1 MSRSRRQGLGLGV
14 GVAVGVALL
23 LLLARATPPM
33 EILEAR
39 SGDLRARWAADPTQA
54 HPDIL
59 LVAIDEVTLDLLQDE
74 VGRWPWPRDL
84 HGYLTEY
91 LSAAGARLV
100 LFDIGFFDPDLGW
113 PEGDTLFSEAMAH
126 AGNAVLPVVFLER
139 EEEAASR
146 LDALLG
152 REGERALLEGHA
164 LTHPAPLP
172 PEMPDF
178 GAVVTPFPLLG
189 QAAAGMGAINL
200 EPDGVD
206 GVSRRER
213 LIYPH
218 RGRLYPSLA
227 LAGARIL
234 DPERFGGEVTLA
246 SREIR
251 MGDTSLPLDQGGLL
265 LRWRGPYLE
274 EGQHTY
280 PVVPAYQILNSYEQ
294 LVRGAE
300 PDVPLEEFQGK
311 VVLVGLT
318 GLGLFEARTT
328 PVATNDP
335 GLMIHAAALDN
346 LLSGDHLRRPPPM
359 AEAVVMTVIVLL
371 MGAGASWFSL
381 TGGVLLLLVG
391 WLGTVSVSFWAYG
404 AGLATDLAT
413 PLLGLGLAFGGA
425 VTARYVTEGRERRRI
440 RDLFGR
446 YVAPEYVRILEED
459 PDAFR
464 LGGERVPLTL
474 LFSDIRGFTS
484 LSERLP
490 AEEVVEILN
499 RYLDRMAEIVFR
511 HGGTLDKF
519 MGDGLMAFWGA
530 PLPQPDHAR
539 KAVEAGLEMLEAVET
554 LNEEMEIPLGGLR
567 LDIGVG
573 VNTGEAVVGNMGSL
587 TRKLDYTAVGDHVN
601 LASRLEGLNK
611 ERGTRLLASHATWE
625 ALGDGFQG
633 EELEPARVKG
643 KEIEVRV
650 HTVTRGPASSRKAA
664 SAPKKMGSVVFTILL
679 AMAMSVSL
687 TLLTPGGAEAQERAR
702 WTDRI
707 YVPGSWD
714 GGQVVPPAG
723 GSNAV
728 ALVATVEGYAAPP
741 RWRLELRRVT
751 AAGALEEPEVV
762 VGEGQEAFVL
772 TALGSTSLDEHA
784 LGEDALVEFA
794 LSTLMPSGAPHP
806 PQATALTQTQDGT
819 LVRTVERQPAVRA
832 EFSDDLLAT
841 GRASRLGRS
850 LLRLTTEE
858 VGDQRETSFA
868 ATAGARG
875 VRVRTADGEVD
886 ITPDMRAIAALERR
900 SISALELDRFR
911 RDGGLGGGR

>member
-14 GVAVGVALL
+14 AVAAGVALFL
-23 LLLARATPPM
+23 LLVRGTPPIQ
-33 EILEAR
+33 ILEAR
-39 SGDLRARWAADPTQA
+39 SGDLRARWAADPSQA

-59 LVAIDEVTLDLLQDE
+59 LVAIDEVTLDLLQEE

-113 PEGDTLFSEAMAH
+113 PQGDTLFAEAMSH

-146 LDALLG
+146 LESLLG
-152 REGERALLEGHA
+152 REGERALLEAHA
-164 LTHPAPLP
+164 LNHTGP
-172 PEMPDF
+172 PPPDTPDF

-200 EPDGVD
+200 EPDPVD

-213 LIYPH
+213 LVYQH

-227 LAGARIL
+227 LAGARVL

-246 SREIR
+246 SRGLR
-251 MGDTSLPLDQGGLL
+251 VGNTSLPLEEGGLL

-274 EGQHTY
+274 EGEHTY

-300 PDVPLEEFQGK
+300 PDVPLARFEGK

-346 LLSGDHLRRPPPM
+346 LLSGDHLRRPSPL
-359 AEAVVMTVIVLL
+359 AEAAVLAGLVLL
-371 MGAGASWFSL
+371 MGAGASWFPL
-381 TGGVLLLLVG
+381 TGGVLLLLASG
-391 WLGTVSVSFWAYG
+391 LGTVFVSLWAYG

-459 PDAFR
+459 PNSFR

-490 AEEVVEILN
+490 AEEVVDILN

-530 PLPQPDHAR
+530 PLPQPGHAR
-539 KAVEAGLEMLEAVET
+539 KAVEAGLEMLEAVEA
-554 LNEEMEIPLGGLR
+554 LNEEMEVPLGGLR

-611 ERGTRLLASHATWE
+611 ERGTRLLVSHATWE

-650 HTVTRGPASSRKAA
+650 HTVTRGPAPPRGTLGA
-664 SAPKKMGSVVFTILL
+664 VVPAVLL
-679 AMAMSVSL
+679 AMAMSVL
-687 TLLTPGGAEAQERAR
+687 LALLTPGAGEAQERAR

-714 GGQVVPPAG
+714 GGQVVPPQGESDAL
-723 GSNAV
+723 
-728 ALVATVEGYAAPP
+728 ALVATVEGYADPP

-751 AAGALEEPEVV
+751 ASGGLEEPEIV
-762 VGEGQEAFVL
+762 VGEGQEAWVL
-772 TALGSTSLDEHA
+772 TALGSTSLEEHA
-784 LGEDALVEFA
+784 LAEDALMEFA
-794 LSTLMPSGAPHP
+794 MGTLMPSGAPHP
-806 PQATALTQTQDGT
+806 PQASALTQTRDGT
-819 LVRTVERQPAVRA
+819 TVRTAQRQPAVRA
-832 EFSDDLLAT
+832 EFSDDLLAQ

-850 LLRLTTEE
+850 LLRLTSDE
-858 VGDQRETSFA
+858 VGDQRDASFA

-911 RDGGLGGGR
+911 REGGLGGEP